1 MDMSPLVSRQTILR
15 ILKSL
20 NANVEVEEIF
30 QEMVMMTTTT
40 TMMTMTG
47 QESMIINILK
57 CLAGVTYARR
67 NASLRRDAFGV
78 AVAVNESCMSSA

>member
-15 ILKSL
+15 ILLNL

-30 QEMVMMTTTT
+30 QEMVMMTTTMT
-40 TMMTMTG
+40 TMTG
-47 QESMIINILK
+47 QESMIINMLK
-57 CLAGVTYARR
+57 RLAGVTYARR
-67 NASLRRDAFGV
+67 NASLRRNAFGV